1 MPSQTEKEELKKV
14 KEKMEMAEERVMR
27 NFRKRLSDRDKR
39 ILDKKM
45 AKVKGLFF
53 LFLCEIGC
61 SQMRQEN
68 EESASNIED
77 PQLRDLYKRFDPDPN
92 ETWD

>member
-45 AKVKGLFF
+45 AKVRGWFS
-53 LFLCEIGC
+53 LFLCKIAC